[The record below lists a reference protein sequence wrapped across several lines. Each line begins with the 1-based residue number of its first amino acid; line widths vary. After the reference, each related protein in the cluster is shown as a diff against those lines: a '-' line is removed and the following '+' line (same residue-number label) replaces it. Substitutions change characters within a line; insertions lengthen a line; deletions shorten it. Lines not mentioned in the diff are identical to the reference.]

1 MRSARFNSIV
11 WYALF
16 ALPVA
21 AQADIIGSV
30 IAVPAA
36 NTSYNLT
43 ALGTVDWAFYDT
55 TANPANGLPTND
67 KLGGTSIGT
76 MIALGGG
83 SLRGSAS
90 SASEPDFAYTDGT
103 SPASGTGENPGGL
116 FNTQL
121 DTLNA
126 GLRLTIDL
134 PTTDTYTIYLW
145 TAAFFARGAFT
156 ASLSGFSDYTSL
168 ATDDSLGTS
177 PKQSYL
183 YTLTAQANTAGD
195 DLTVSLITET
205 DRGSNAHVLLVG
217 AAVGLVPE
225 PATLT
230 LLVAGLGLLAG
241 MHRHHTSS
249 RHASNPTRPLFPV

>member
-1 MRSARFNSIV
+1 MRVARIHSILWCV
-11 WYALF
+11 LG

-21 AQADIIGSV
+21 VQADIIGSV

-43 ALGTVDWAFYDT
+43 TLGTVDWAFYDT

-76 MIALGGG
+76 AIALGGG
-83 SLRGSAS
+83 SLRGS
-90 SASEPDFAYTDGT
+90 SASAAEPDFTFTDGT
-103 SPASGTGENPGGL
+103 SPASGTGDNPGGL

-126 GLRLTIDL
+126 GLQLTIDL
-134 PTTDTYTIYLW
+134 PTTDQYTIYLW

-156 ASLSGFSDYTSL
+156 ASLAGFSDYTSL
-168 ATDDSLGTS
+168 ATDDALGTS
-177 PKQSYL
+177 PKQSFL

-195 DLTVSLITET
+195 DLTISLVTET

-217 AAVGLVPE
+217 AAVGLIPE
-225 PATLT
+225 PTTMT
-230 LLVAGLGLLAG
+230 LLFAGLGLLVFLRD
-241 MHRHHTSS
+241 RHGSL
-249 RHASNPTRPLFPV
+249 RQQQGL